1 MGAPESGS
9 LPLPATD
16 VEAWAAV
23 FTLLGDTTR
32 LRLLMAMHH
41 RPSQTVT
48 ELAGA
53 AAIHRDTASQALKVL
68 REQGWVNAERD
79 GRQMR
84 YTLVDVTT
92 HRVLHFMG
100 QRHDG
105 QHQH

>member
-1 MGAPESGS
+1 MGAPEPGL
-9 LPLPATD
+9 LPLPASD
-16 VEAWAAV
+16 VQAWASV
-23 FTLLGDTTR
+23 FTLLGDHTR

-41 RPSQTVT
+41 SPSQTVT
-48 ELAGA
+48 ELANA

-68 REQGWVNAERD
+68 REQGWVRAERD

-100 QRHDG
+100 QRHDD
-105 QHQH
+105 HHHH